1 MKIVVLGGL
10 GQMGRIT
17 TSDLVQTCK
26 ACEIIIA
33 DRDEK
38 KAKNFANSFKRK
50 TVKGVGIDIMNHH
63 NLVKILSGAKV
74 VIASIPYRLNLNV
87 MNAALEAKCN
97 YLDLG
102 GLFHMTRKQLKLH
115 NKFKKKNLIA
125 ILGCGS
131 TPGTTNVMTRYGADL
146 LDRIYEIDI
155 TFAAY
160 DKTGYKTHFVVPYS
174 MYTVFDEFSDK
185 PAVFTNG
192 KMKFVEPLSGE
203 GEMIFPDP
211 IGKVTG
217 YYTLHSELATFP
229 SSFKNKGLKEC
240 WFKVTFD
247 PDFVHD
253 IKLLIETGLG
263 SKEYIDVGGQKVRL
277 VDIAVKE
284 LNRLIPKGG
293 VKVNDLEY
301 IRVIMRGKRK
311 HKEVEITLDS
321 VAHSNPKWNVSS
333 GAINTGVPPSI
344 IAQMIAK
351 GQTKQKGVLPPELCI
366 DPKIFLSELA
376 KRDIRV
382 YQTLKEQ
389 VN

>member
-10 GQMGRIT
+10 GQMGRIIT
-17 TSDLVQTCK
+17 RDLVQTCK
-26 ACEIIIA
+26 GCEIIVA

-38 KAKNFANSFKRK
+38 KAKKFANSFKRK
-50 TVKGVGIDIMNHH
+50 TVKGAVVDITNHQD
-63 NLVKILSGAKV
+63 LVNILNSTKV
-74 VIASIPYRLNLNV
+74 VIASIPYKLNLNV

-115 NKFKKKNLIA
+115 KKFRNKGLTA
-125 ILGCGS
+125 VLGCGS
-131 TPGTTNVMTRYGADL
+131 TPGTTNVMARYGADL
-146 LDRIYEIDI
+146 LDRIHEINI

-160 DKTGYKTHFVVPYS
+160 DKTKYKTHFVVPYS

-192 KMKFVEPLSGE
+192 KLKFVKPLSGE
-203 GEMIFPDP
+203 GEIIFPDP

-253 IKLLIETGLG
+253 VKLLIEAGLG
-263 SKEYIDVGGQKVRL
+263 STEYINVGRQKVRPID
-277 VDIAVKE
+277 VTVKE
-284 LNRLIPKGG
+284 LNRLIPKGN
-293 VKVNDLEY
+293 VKVNDMEY
-301 IRVIMRGKRK
+301 IRVIMRGQRNGKN
-311 HKEVEITLDS
+311 VELTLDS
-321 VAHSNPKWNVSS
+321 VAHSNPKWNVSA

-351 GQTKQKGVLPPELCI
+351 GQVKQKGVLPPEICI
-366 DPKIFLSELA
+366 EPKIFFDELSERNI
-376 KRDIRV
+376 KV

-389 VN
+389 IN